1 MGIIGHN
8 GAGKSTLLRLLSGL
22 GRPSSGSIRVE
33 GNIGTLLELGNG
45 FNAEMTGRENLLTG
59 GILSGLT
66 KNEVRE
72 VEEEIIS
79 FAELEQFIDQPVR
92 TYSSGMYM
100 RLAFAT
106 AMHFKPDILM
116 IDEVLAVGDAR
127 FRKKCI
133 DKASQFRSH
142 DQSVVLVAHDM
153 DQIKLLCDVVLVLE
167 KGEVA
172 TIADPETAIQCYYD
186 LMRQRTEKRTSMLS
200 PELLVS
206 ASADNASRIGTQEAV
221 VEGMTFNSGAKDLPT
236 SIESGSTLLIDI
248 STR

>member
-1 MGIIGHN
+1 MPSSILSRLGDHSSAMPANVAATSARDVEVPLRSGVCPVIEARNVTKEFRTQRNRPGTIRETLIQKFSGTFDTGSPFCALRNVSFTVAKGSVMGIIGHN

-106 AMHFKPDILM
+106 AMRFKPDILM
-116 IDEVLAVGDAR
+116 IDEVLAVGD
-127 FRKKCI
+127 
-133 DKASQFRSH
+133 
-142 DQSVVLVAHDM
+142 VA
-153 DQIKLLCDVVLVLE
+153 V
-167 KGEVA
+167 
-172 TIADPETAIQCYYD
+172 
-186 LMRQRTEKRTSMLS
+186 
-200 PELLVS
+200 
-206 ASADNASRIGTQEAV
+206 
-221 VEGMTFNSGAKDLPT
+221 
-236 SIESGSTLLIDI
+236 
-248 STR
+248 

>member
-1 MGIIGHN
+1 MGMM
-8 GAGKSTLLRLLSGL
+8 AATTERERALCSGCCRDL
-22 GRPSSGSIRVE
+22 AWPSSGSIRVE

-116 IDEVLAVGDAR
+116 ID
-127 FRKKCI
+127 
-133 DKASQFRSH
+133 
-142 DQSVVLVAHDM
+142 
-153 DQIKLLCDVVLVLE
+153 
-167 KGEVA
+167 
-172 TIADPETAIQCYYD
+172 
-186 LMRQRTEKRTSMLS
+186 
-200 PELLVS
+200 
-206 ASADNASRIGTQEAV
+206 
-221 VEGMTFNSGAKDLPT
+221 
-236 SIESGSTLLIDI
+236 
-248 STR
+248 

>member
-1 MGIIGHN
+1 MRSSILSRPGDHSSAVPANVAATSARDVEVPLRSEVCPVIEARNVTKEFRIKRNQPGTIRETLTQKFSGTFDTGSPFCALRNVSFTVTKGSVMGIIGHN
-8 GAGKSTLLRLLSGL
+8 GAGNILCSGCCRDL
-22 GRPSSGSIRVE
+22 AGFLWKYPRP

-72 VEEEIIS
+72 VEKEIIS

-106 AMHFKPDILM
+106 AMHFKSDILM

-142 DQSVVLVAHDM
+142 DKSS
-153 DQIKLLCDVVLVLE
+153 CW
-167 KGEVA
+167 
-172 TIADPETAIQCYYD
+172 
-186 LMRQRTEKRTSMLS
+186 
-200 PELLVS
+200 
-206 ASADNASRIGTQEAV
+206 
-221 VEGMTFNSGAKDLPT
+221 
-236 SIESGSTLLIDI
+236 
-248 STR
+248 